1 MKMGLMQEMI
11 DDALQCN
18 DVDDMDIDE
27 EAEKML
33 RDMELNVVKNMEK
46 KKQ

>member
-1 MKMGLMQEMI
+1 MGLMQEMI
-11 DDALQCN
+11 DDALQSN

-33 RDMELNVVKNMEK
+33 RDMELMMNPTNSTNSKSV
-46 KKQ
+46 

>member
-11 DDALQCN
+11 DDALQSN